1 MLYTLLYTNKKRSL
15 ELLPPASPVNGN
27 VILRICIAVSCEIHF
42 QSAILFYGII
52 DIAVASFPG
61 CTLFIFQKAY
71 LYHSA
76 FVPVTGAPNVKSEA
90 ISIPIVLKEIH

>member
-1 MLYTLLYTNKKRSL
+1 MLYALLYTNKKRSL
-15 ELLPPASPVNGN
+15 ELLPPASPVNGS

-42 QSAILFYGII
+42 QSAILFNGII

-61 CTLFIFQKAY
+61 CTLFSFQKAD

-76 FVPVTGAPNVKSEA
+76 FIPVTVAANVKSKA
-90 ISIPIVLKEIH
+90 VSSPVVIKEIR